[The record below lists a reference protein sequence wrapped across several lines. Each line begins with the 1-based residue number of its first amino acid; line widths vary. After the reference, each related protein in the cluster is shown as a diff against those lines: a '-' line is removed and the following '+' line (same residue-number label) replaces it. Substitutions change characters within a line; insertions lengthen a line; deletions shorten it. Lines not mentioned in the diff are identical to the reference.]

1 MKLRN
6 ALLPLAGTLA
16 LMALCTALPF
26 FWFALRDRQLDGAV
40 QTAAARPEFL
50 SAAGR
55 ENPVARELYYW
66 REQSD
71 GVPTYDA
78 GEPVDAATAR
88 QTVLSGLQA
97 LRGAGVLPGAM
108 QTAAEELVAEAVE
121 VTVSHPAD
129 GMTAYDFSA
138 GEERF
143 LRLWYRDGGALV
155 QVNGKVGSG
164 DGFDPAAAAAAYRTM
179 LGLDDFTDW
188 VDAAPR
194 GYGDPVPLYSA
205 DAQLYLV
212 ANIDR
217 GYFNLSVTSVS
228 PEAYAEF

>member
-26 FWFALRDRQLDGAV
+26 LWFALRDRQLDSAV

-66 REQSD
+66 RERSD

-88 QTVLSGLQA
+88 QTVLPGLQA
-97 LRGAGVLPGAM
+97 LRGVLPDAM
-108 QTAAEELVAEAVE
+108 QTAAEELVAEAAE

-143 LRLWYRDGGALV
+143 LRLWYSDGGALV
-155 QVNGKVGSG
+155 QVNGNVGSG

-179 LGLDDFTDW
+179 LGLDDFADW
-188 VDAAPR
+188 EDADPR
-194 GYGDPVPLYSA
+194 GYGDPAPLYST

-212 ANIDR
+212 ASIDR